1 MAAAEVQDRV
11 AATAVDDH
19 AVRGVAARANEP
31 VGVQPADETV
41 IAGLLIHQIGDREV
55 HGLLRLATMGRR

>member
-19 AVRGVAARANEP
+19 AVRGVAARASEP
-31 VGVQPADETV
+31 VGVQPADKTV

-55 HGLLRLATMGRR
+55 HG

>member
-1 MAAAEVQDRV
+1 MAAAKVQHRV
-11 AATAVDDH
+11 AAAAMHDH
-19 AVRGVAARANEP
+19 AVRGVAARAGEA

-55 HGLLRLATMGRR
+55 HGCLRLGKIGT